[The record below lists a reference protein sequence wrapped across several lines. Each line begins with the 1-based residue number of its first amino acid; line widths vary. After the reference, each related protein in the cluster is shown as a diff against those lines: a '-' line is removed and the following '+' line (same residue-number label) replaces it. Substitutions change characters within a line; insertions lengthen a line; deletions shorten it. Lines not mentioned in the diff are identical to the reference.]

1 VVIEPVIG
9 QTDGP
14 ANPPGP
20 AAPFGKAPGS
30 DPQPRRHLIFAIV
43 SLALIMASVDQTIVA
58 TALPTIQH
66 DLHAP
71 INISSWTITIYAL
84 GTIVAMPLAGALSDQ
99 LGRKR
104 LFMMATVL
112 FTLASLACGVAHSIY
127 VLVPL
132 RAVQAM
138 GGGAFVPSAT
148 GIVSDQYGR
157 ERDRAIGLFSSI
169 IPIGGVLGPVL
180 GGVFVT
186 YWSWRGIFLVN
197 VPIGLLLVGLGSYF
211 IPPTAKRQA
220 APIDFV
226 GIALFGS
233 LLLSSMAGIGRLGS
247 GGTTLDDPLFLGLE
261 LLAVALTVGF
271 VRHIRRAQAPFISA
285 RLIFGRGFFVVNVLN
300 TIFGS
305 AALGIGALIPLY
317 AEDRFQISSLS
328 AGTLLTTRSVGMMAV
343 AGLAVLILRRSG
355 YRWPMVGGFFLLA
368 AGLIFVAATPQGL
381 TPYVWLAVGAG
392 IAGVGMGLLLPA
404 SNNAMLH
411 LAPDQIAGTAGLR
424 GMFRMSG
431 GIFAVSITTAIVA
444 RSSDPGITLGHAF
457 FVFGIMIALAI
468 PLIRLVPEHR
478 GSW

>member
-1 VVIEPVIG
+1 
-9 QTDGP
+9 
-14 ANPPGP
+14 
-20 AAPFGKAPGS
+20 
-30 DPQPRRHLIFAIV
+30 
-43 SLALIMASVDQTIVA
+43 MASVDQTIVA

-66 DLHAP
+66 DLHAR
-71 INISSWTITIYAL
+71 INISSWTITIYSL

-104 LFMMATVL
+104 LFMMSAIL
-112 FTLASLACGVAHSIY
+112 FTSASLACGEAHSIY
-127 VLVPL
+127 VLIPL
-132 RAVQAM
+132 RAIQAL

-180 GGVFVT
+180 GGIFVT

-197 VPIGLLLVGLGSYF
+197 VPIGIALIGLGSYF
-211 IPPTAKRQA
+211 IPQTARREA
-220 APIDFV
+220 PPIDFV

-247 GGTTLDDPLFLGLE
+247 GGTSLLDPMFLGLE
-261 LLAVALTVGF
+261 VLAVVLAALF
-271 VRHIRRAQAPFISA
+271 VRHIRMSETPFISA
-285 RLIFGRGFFVVNVLN
+285 RLLFGRGFLAVNLLN

-317 AEDRFQISSLS
+317 AEDRFRISSLS

-343 AGLAVLILRRSG
+343 AGLAVLGLRRSG
-355 YRWPMVGGFFLLA
+355 YRRPMMGGFVLLA
-368 AGLIFVAATPQGL
+368 CGLVFVAATPHEL
-381 TPYVWLAVGAG
+381 SPYVWLAVGAG
-392 IAGVGMGLLLPA
+392 IAGIGMGLLLPA

-431 GIFAVSITTAIVA
+431 GIFAVSITSAVVA
-444 RSSDPGITLGHAF
+444 RSAKPGLTLGHAF
-457 FVFGIMIALAI
+457 LIFGILIAMAV
-468 PLIRLVPEHR
+468 PMIRLVPEHR